1 MDMKQ
6 LEVFTAVVEN
16 NSFSRAAQ
24 CLHLTQPTVSAH
36 IAALERELQVKL
48 IVRTTKELY
57 PSDAGR
63 LLYRYAKQLLS
74 LREEAQ
80 EAIWAYREEMAGTVT
95 LAASTIPG
103 QYFLPRLLQDFR
115 EKYPDIRFELR
126 MVDSAEAV
134 AAVAARTVEIGFC
147 GTLVDSPKCIFQ
159 EFARD
164 RLVIITPNTEK
175 YRRFQR
181 TGFPIR
187 QITEESF
194 ISREKGSGTRKETEL
209 FLREMGV
216 DVSRLQVTMEVHS
229 TDSIRRMVAQGLGI
243 AVMSRAASAAD
254 CQAHRLL
261 AFDFDS
267 VSLRRKLYLVRQ
279 KNGILSPVAQAFYDF
294 AKEYYKK

>member
-48 IVRTTKELY
+48 IVRTTKALY

-63 LLYRYAKQLLS
+63 LLYRYAKQLLN

-80 EAIWAYREEMAGTVT
+80 EAFRAYREEMAGTVT

-115 EKYPDIRFELR
+115 DKYPDIRFEL
-126 MVDSAEAV
+126 
-134 AAVAARTVEIGFC
+134 RTVEIGFC
-147 GTLVDSPKCIFQ
+147 GTLADSPKCVFQ

>member
-80 EAIWAYREEMAGTVT
+80 EAIRAYREEMAGTVT

-115 EKYPDIRFELR
+115 DKYPDIRFELR

-134 AAVAARTVEIGFC
+134 AAVAARRSAFAAPWWPPPSASFRSLP
-147 GTLVDSPKCIFQ
+147 GT
-159 EFARD
+159 
-164 RLVIITPNTEK
+164 
-175 YRRFQR
+175 
-181 TGFPIR
+181 GW
-187 QITEESF
+187 
-194 ISREKGSGTRKETEL
+194 
-209 FLREMGV
+209 
-216 DVSRLQVTMEVHS
+216 
-229 TDSIRRMVAQGLGI
+229 
-243 AVMSRAASAAD
+243 
-254 CQAHRLL
+254 
-261 AFDFDS
+261 
-267 VSLRRKLYLVRQ
+267 
-279 KNGILSPVAQAFYDF
+279 
-294 AKEYYKK
+294 